1 MHRSCGDHL
10 PVQRKRW
17 REHADI
23 ALGAVAHAVCGGGL
37 GALERDGRRVDG
49 KPVEAGAV
57 EDGKK
62 VAFDRKKG
70 NCLACHMMGD
80 GSLPG
85 NIGPPLIAMKAR
97 FPDKAKLRAQIWDST
112 VKNPNSLMP
121 PFGKHGIL
129 SDKEIDLIVE
139 YVHTL

>member
-1 MHRSCGDHL
+1 MRSAL
-10 PVQRKRW
+10 NRVLLS
-17 REHADI
+17 AAAAAVI
-23 ALGAVAHAVCGGGL
+23 SLGATYTP
-37 GALERDGRRVDG
+37 
-49 KPVEAGAV
+49 PVEAGAV